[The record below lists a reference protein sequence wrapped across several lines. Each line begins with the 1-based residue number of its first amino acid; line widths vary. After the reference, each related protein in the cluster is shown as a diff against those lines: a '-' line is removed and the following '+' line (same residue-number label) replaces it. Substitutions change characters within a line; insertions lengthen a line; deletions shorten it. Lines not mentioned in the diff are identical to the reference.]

1 MLQARSR
8 GVVVSRA
15 RLIPCLAALLLAALP
30 AAAGAQAFQVA
41 PFGSYRFGGDLY
53 EVFTGTTLDIDGA
66 PCVGV
71 MADVFVKEGTS
82 VSFLYSHQQARVEL
96 PGPWGSGPRFAT
108 LSIDHWH
115 AGGTQELDGGVVRP
129 FLSGSGGLTRFAGAQ
144 DSEMRFS
151 LAGSA
156 GVKLMPSDHLGAR
169 LEGRLYAVVV
179 DGNLGRTV
187 CGGFGCFIDV
197 DVFLIWQMEFTA
209 GLVVSF

>member
-1 MLQARSR
+1 MSR
-8 GVVVSRA
+8 V
-15 RLIPCLAALLLAALP
+15 RLIPWLAALLFSALP
-30 AAAGAQAFQVA
+30 AAAGAQTFQVA
-41 PFGSYRFGGDLY
+41 PFGGYRFGGELY
-53 EVFTGTTLDIDGA
+53 EVFTATALGIHGA

-96 PGPWGSGPRFAT
+96 PGPWGSSPRFAT
-108 LSIDHWH
+108 LSIDQWH

-129 FLSGSGGLTRFAGAQ
+129 FLGGTGGLTRFAGAQ

-156 GVKLMPSDHLGAR
+156 GVKLLPSEHIGAR
-169 LEGRLYAVVV
+169 LDARLYAVFV
-179 DGNLGRTV
+179 DGNLGHTV

-197 DVFLIWQMEFTA
+197 DVFVIWQMEFTA
-209 GLVVSF
+209 ALVVSF